1 VKILTA
7 NATRGHQ
14 RNELEY
20 MNAIR
25 NLDDDRPYISMLRD
39 DFEEQGPH
47 GVHLCLVI
55 DIFSTDV
62 ASFLRSAPD
71 KRLSLHLT
79 KMIVALMV
87 ESLESL
93 HDFNIIHT
101 GLYGSDY
108 MSVKR

>member
-1 VKILTA
+1 MTA

-14 RNELEY
+14 WNELEY

-25 NLDDDRPYISMLRD
+25 NLGDDRPYISMLRN
-39 DFEEQGPH
+39 DFEERGPH

-62 ASFLRSAPD
+62 SSFLLSAPD

-93 HDFNIIHT
+93 YDLNIIHT
-101 GLYGSDY
+101 GLFGSDY
-108 MSVKR
+108 ITIKC